1 MDLISLMFIIVGI
14 GVILWLV
21 NTYIPMDEKI
31 KNILNAVTV
40 IALVLWLLTMFI
52 DIPNIHVGK

>member
-1 MDLISLMFIIVGI
+1 MDLIHLMVIIVAV

-31 KNILNAVTV
+31 KNILNVVTV

-52 DIPNIHVGK
+52 DIPRIHVGK